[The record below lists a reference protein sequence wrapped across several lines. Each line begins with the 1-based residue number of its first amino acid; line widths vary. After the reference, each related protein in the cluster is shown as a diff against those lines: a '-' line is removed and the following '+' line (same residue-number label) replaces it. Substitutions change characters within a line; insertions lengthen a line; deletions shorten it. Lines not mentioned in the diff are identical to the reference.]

1 MSEFERF
8 HDVRQLPMGAVT
20 LEATPAE
27 CAALAA
33 RFGLVA
39 VNWLKAEIVLGADGP
54 TVRAQGR
61 LQADVV
67 QSCAV
72 SGEDLA
78 ARIDEPVALRFVPA
92 ESRPED
98 EEEIELD
105 AAACDEIEMDGTRFD
120 LGEALAQG
128 LALAI
133 DPFATGPKADEAR
146 RRAGLLDE
154 NSSGPFAALAGLAKR
169 NGPPN

>member
-1 MSEFERF
+1 VSEFERCF
-8 HDVRQLPMGAVT
+8 DSRHLPAAAVT
-20 LEATPAE
+20 LEATPEE

-33 RFGLVA
+33 RFALVA
-39 VNWLKAEIVLGADGP
+39 VKRFAATVALAADGP
-54 TVRAQGR
+54 AIRAEGR
-61 LQADVV
+61 LHADVV

-78 ARIDEPVALRFVPA
+78 VIIDEPVALRFVPA
-92 ESRPED
+92 ADLLAGEV
-98 EEEIELD
+98 EIELQAGD
-105 AAACDEIEMDGTRFD
+105 LDEIALDGSRFD

-133 DPFATGPKADEAR
+133 DPFAAGPGAEAAR

-154 NSSGPFAALAGLAKR
+154 GSAGPFAALAALNRTGSTP
-169 NGPPN
+169 G

>member
-39 VNWLKAEIVLGADGP
+39 VKWLKAEILLVPDGP
-54 TVRAQGR
+54 TVRATGR
-61 LQADVV
+61 LRADVV

-72 SGEDLA
+72 SGDDLA
-78 ARIDEPVALRFVPA
+78 AAIDEPVVLRFVPA
-92 ESRPED
+92 TSATVGEV
-98 EEEIELD
+98 EIELD
-105 AAACDEIEMDGTRFD
+105 AATCDEIEMDGTRFD

-133 DPFATGPKADEAR
+133 DPFATGPQADAAR
-146 RRAGLLDE
+146 RKAGLLDE
-154 NSSGPFAALAGLAKR
+154 NSSGPFAALAGLAKLS
-169 NGPPN
+169 GPPN